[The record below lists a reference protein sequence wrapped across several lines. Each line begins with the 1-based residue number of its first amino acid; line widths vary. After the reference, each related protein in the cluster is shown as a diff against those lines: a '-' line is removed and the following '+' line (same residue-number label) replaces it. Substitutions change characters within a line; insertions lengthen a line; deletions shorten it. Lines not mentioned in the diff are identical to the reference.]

1 MKFRALFIAWCC
13 VFCLTVNNCCMS
25 SDSDR
30 LSQGLKT
37 VEKSIPLPYDA
48 LLDKVVGRYAAMPLS
63 ETFLPFAPS
72 IDSALAQRGMPA
84 ELRYLPVALSGM
96 KANNQQ
102 DDRCGVWM
110 LPPLVGLRYGLHIDE
125 TTDERYDIK
134 AATQAALDYLNDLYQ
149 QYGDWW
155 QCILAYTNSPTA
167 LQHTLLRNGTETAL
181 WDYDKQDLLPH
192 TQVIANFIACTYLGE
207 QGLLHFTA
215 KDTMPSITKTPAVT
229 EPVEAPKTQ
238 AETPTTQKTEPKA
251 SEPKVAPKKN
261 TNNGP
266 TKSSGATTKY
276 KVKKGDTLTK
286 IATKFHVTVADLK
299 RWNNLKGDLI
309 REGQTL
315 IIKK

>member
-1 MKFRALFIAWCC
+1 
-13 VFCLTVNNCCMS
+13 MS

-30 LSQGLKT
+30 LAQGLKT

-48 LLDKVVGRYAAMPLS
+48 LLDKVVGRYASMPLS
-63 ETFLPFAPS
+63 ETFVPYASS

-96 KANNQQ
+96 KANSQQ

-110 LPPLVGLRYGLHIDE
+110 LSPLVGLRYGLRIDE
-125 TTDERYDIK
+125 STDERYDIK
-134 AATQAALDYLNDLYQ
+134 AATQAALDYLNELYQ

-155 QCILAYTNSPTA
+155 HCILAYTNSPIA
-167 LQHTLLRNGTETAL
+167 LQHALLRNGTETEL

-192 TQVIANFIACTYLGE
+192 TQIIANFIACTYLGE

-215 KDTMPSITKTPAVT
+215 KDTKPTVVKVP
-229 EPVEAPKTQ
+229 EPVEGPTQNSEAPKTQ
-238 AETPTTQKTEPKA
+238 AETPTTQTNEPKA
-251 SEPKVAPKKN
+251 SEPKVTPKKN
-261 TNNGP
+261 TKSDP
-266 TKSSGATTKY
+266 TTNSGTTTKY

-286 IATKFHVTVADLK
+286 IAAKFHVTVADLK